1 MKRQWKKAIAM
12 LSIFFI
18 LFASFAPSF
27 AYATENVNGDV
38 LRDGEYSIGFEVVQP
53 NGSKSTMDGN
63 TEKPAKLFV
72 EDGKKKVHLTL
83 TSSDMVQ
90 AFQVKKDGQYVDAEV
105 VSEDTEAQ
113 KRVVAFE
120 IADLNS
126 NVKAH
131 THVIVPPIPG
141 VFPGYDSWYY
151 VEIKF
156 DKDSLVAVNVPEPPP
171 AEQEKPVEET
181 PVQEDPKEEEPVEE
195 PVQEDPKEGQPEN
208 PGLSDGHYTI
218 QFEALRADN
227 DNQSSM
233 GERFEKPGKLKVE
246 NGKNLVSLKVV
257 NTQHLTGLELQKADG
272 TWVDYTT
279 GFEVTD
285 FEVEDW
291 AIAVNAKV
299 SMEVPMGPGNVYKNT
314 QPFRIVFNASSI
326 QAVETAPIQPENPG
340 LSDGHYTIQ
349 FEALRADNDNKSSM
363 GERFEKPAKLKVENG
378 KNLVSLKVV
387 NTQHLTGLEL
397 QKADGTWVDYTTGFE
412 VTDFEVEDFAVAV
425 NAKVSMEVPMG
436 PGNVYKNTQP
446 FRIVFDESS
455 VEVAEPAPAPSQ
467 PEEPVEEP
475 VQEDPKVEEPKVED
489 PKQEQP
495 KQEPV
500 QTTRSV
506 DYTIYKPNTTEVSM
520 VDNNFIKLGNIQTKD
535 GKDIVTLQLNTDNT
549 SIVGFEVE
557 QNGKYVSVLKN
568 QVVEFEVSD
577 FTKRTKAKVEVSLP
591 AANYSGKYDVEI
603 QFGKI
608 TEKPTETEKPNKE
621 VIRDINDLKFDNVK
635 KVYELTGN
643 IRAEVTVSAEVIN
656 QLDPTGKL
664 AIPVGNTVKALFP
677 VSLIQ
682 GKGDITFNIEKA
694 SEAITSRNKDALSE
708 LYKFMITTGTGE
720 KITQFG
726 NTPVTLVFTVDPSK
740 VDDWNL
746 LRTVFINQNGEK
758 AEFITP
764 KAVNKQTR
772 EVVADVK
779 HFSVYGV
786 FEQQK
791 VTNPAPVSTVPSEP
805 TEHTIDFTIYKP
817 GTNEVS
823 QSNDT
828 FIRPAKLIVR
838 NDKYF
843 VTLELADKQSPTIGF
858 EVLQNGN
865 YINILK
871 DGVAEFEVK
880 DLTQRFPAK
889 VEVSIPAANYY
900 GKYDIEIAFDVNS
913 IDPDLPNPPKESPN
927 EGSNSPVPVAPS
939 NPTDNPNFDRNADGG
954 SEKVSKTPGSE
965 KKVVNTKTSDPLQ
978 IGLISLYA
986 FLLAASLVFLVRK
999 YRIGT
1004 L

>member
-326 QAVETAPIQPENPG
+326 QAVETAP
-340 LSDGHYTIQ
+340 T
-349 FEALRADNDNKSSM
+349 
-363 GERFEKPAKLKVENG
+363 
-378 KNLVSLKVV
+378 
-387 NTQHLTGLEL
+387 
-397 QKADGTWVDYTTGFE
+397 
-412 VTDFEVEDFAVAV
+412 
-425 NAKVSMEVPMG
+425 
-436 PGNVYKNTQP
+436 
-446 FRIVFDESS
+446 
-455 VEVAEPAPAPSQ
+455 Q

-838 NDKYF
+838 NGKYF